1 MTQIVTIGYRSL
13 ISNLPLFVAA
23 EKGWFE
29 DENIEVNLREF
40 RSPEDEIFSL
50 LKGEIQI
57 SAINGLSTHFSLAVK
72 HKKEYFENIRLFLIA
87 VETKEKSPASILVR
101 REDIHYVSLEDLKS
115 RKIGCLKSKTAKISL
130 DLILESKGIDPDKDV
145 CIELLAQDRHI
156 ENLIR
161 GEIDA
166 LFTFE
171 PFVTVAKEKG
181 ARILIRRPECDIV
194 SPFPAGA
201 FGVNFSFFKN
211 NKEIAQKYWKL
222 LEKSVDFIRKN
233 EREAKKL
240 SGKYLPLPDNILE
253 KCTVYKWWKSEETR
267 TDKLQEL
274 ADTLYRYKILP
285 ENLDVSKLI
294 LFQ

>member
-1 MTQIVTIGYRSL
+1 MTRTVTIGYRSL
-13 ISNLPLFVAA
+13 ISNLPLFVAI

-29 DENIEVNLREF
+29 KENIKVNLREF
-40 RSPEDEIFSL
+40 RSPEDEILSL

-87 VETKEKSPASILVR
+87 VETEKKSTASILVR
-101 REDIHYVSLEDLKS
+101 REDSHYASLEDLKS
-115 RKIGCLKSKTAKISL
+115 RKIGCLTSKTAKISL
-130 DLILESKGIDPDKDV
+130 DLILKSKGIDPGKDV
-145 CIELLAQDRHI
+145 SIELLAPDRHI

-166 LFTFE
+166 LFTLE

-181 ARILIRRPECDIV
+181 ARILISRPECDII

-201 FGVNFSFFKN
+201 FGINLSFFKN
-211 NKEIAQKYWKL
+211 NEEIASKCW
-222 LEKSVDFIRKN
+222 EKFEKAVDFIRKN
-233 EREAKKL
+233 EREAKKQ
-240 SGKYLPLPDNILE
+240 SGKYLLLPHNILE
-253 KCTVYKWWKSEETR
+253 KCTVYEWWKSEETM

-274 ADTLYRYKILP
+274 ADTLYRHKILP
-285 ENLDVSKLI
+285 EKLNVSKLI
-294 LFQ
+294 FLQ